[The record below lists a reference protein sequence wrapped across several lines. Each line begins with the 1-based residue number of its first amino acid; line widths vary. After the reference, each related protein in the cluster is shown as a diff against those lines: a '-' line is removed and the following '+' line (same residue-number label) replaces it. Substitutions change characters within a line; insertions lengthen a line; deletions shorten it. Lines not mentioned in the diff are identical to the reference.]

1 MDVTYKF
8 LTAEE
13 FHSPEYVKL
22 QNKIHGKNGHA
33 SRLKRMEHYA
43 AMGDLRVIVAII
55 DGKWWDKLLHIES
68 RLSLREKNNHSIGVA
83 ILSCCPNRGGMVWE
97 NTCKTNSIRCAPIFH
112 LHGILRL
119 MGLSKENAEDQI

>member
-55 DGKWWDKLLHIES
+55 DGKMVGQASAYRVKAIIEGKEQPFYWGCDTFLLPES
-68 RLSLREKNNHSIGVA
+68 RGVWY
-83 ILSCCPNRGGMVWE
+83 G
-97 NTCKTNSIRCAPIFH
+97 KTLAKRTP
-112 LHGILRL
+112 
-119 MGLSKENAEDQI
+119 

>member
-55 DGKWWDKLLHIES
+55 DGKMVGQASAYRVKAIIEGKEQPFYWG
-68 RLSLREKNNHSIGVA
+68 LRYFLVARIEGVWY
-83 ILSCCPNRGGMVWE
+83 G
-97 NTCKTNSIRCAPIFH
+97 KTLAKRTP
-112 LHGILRL
+112 
-119 MGLSKENAEDQI
+119 